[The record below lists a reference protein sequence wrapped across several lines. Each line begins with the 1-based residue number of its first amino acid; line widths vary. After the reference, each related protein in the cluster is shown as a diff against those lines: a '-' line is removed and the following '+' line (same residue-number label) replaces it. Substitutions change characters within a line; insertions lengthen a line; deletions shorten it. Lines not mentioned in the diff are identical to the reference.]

1 MIERSHEEVWRQ
13 YDAIESRLTAAV
25 SERMLDLAQLRP
37 GQRVLDVA
45 SGRGEPAL
53 RAAHRVGPAG
63 QVVGVDASQP
73 LLDMA
78 RKRALAE
85 GLSNLDLRVGSA
97 ESVELPAGA
106 FDAATLRWGLMYFAD
121 PIAALSRIRNALR
134 PTSVLV
140 AALWAEPERV
150 PYFSLPRRLLERY
163 SALPPI
169 DRAVPGT
176 FRYDTPARIAQDFTQ
191 AGFAISHTEELET
204 AVMESESSAEMLA
217 WVRTFGLDRL
227 LEGLPESTQQAW
239 EADLVSA
246 LEASRTGGVMKL
258 SGVTRLVVAKQDSL
272 GAVAQE

>member
-1 MIERSHEEVWRQ
+1 
-13 YDAIESRLTAAV
+13 
-25 SERMLDLAQLRP
+25 
-37 GQRVLDVA
+37 
-45 SGRGEPAL
+45 
-53 RAAHRVGPAG
+53 
-63 QVVGVDASQP
+63 
-73 LLDMA
+73 
-78 RKRALAE
+78 
-85 GLSNLDLRVGSA
+85 
-97 ESVELPAGA
+97 
-106 FDAATLRWGLMYFAD
+106 MYFAD